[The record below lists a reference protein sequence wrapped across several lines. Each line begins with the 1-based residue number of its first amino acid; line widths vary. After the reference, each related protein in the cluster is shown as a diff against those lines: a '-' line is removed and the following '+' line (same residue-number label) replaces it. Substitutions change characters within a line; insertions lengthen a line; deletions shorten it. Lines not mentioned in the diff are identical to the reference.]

1 MINLKIY
8 KYKLVNLNKVNMTK
22 IEKNFNEDFK
32 YVEVKKTKKQVSP
45 IEQANSNVNLK
56 THLTLALKNTS
67 SIMKVLLPKISVSVK
82 ELVLEYK
89 KLTEKNTDT
98 DDKKKNTDTDDKKN
112 QIQMKALREHCYS
125 LVGYNRKTDPNSA
138 FEMVC
143 TRAVKLGLMMVD
155 HPNKFDVDAKNSQVF
170 VMSKIA
176 TPFIIEKKEG
186 QKSSINKKPNT
197 DETLVEVN
205 TGVIDRV
212 YNVEYGNPNPRKPKT
227 KDDKVELTFKDTAK
241 NFYKLF
247 NKALDYSAKPNVKF
261 FDLVDEETMK
271 QLSLIDTLFQGA
283 NYKAMRNFSIDYQ
296 VNVEGDYSAKPNVKF
311 FDLVDEETMK
321 QLSLIDTLFQ
331 GANYKAMRNFSID
344 YQVNVEGELEKTSI
358 GKNKKIA

>member
-1 MINLKIY
+1 
-8 KYKLVNLNKVNMTK
+8 MTK
-22 IEKNFNEDFK
+22 E
-32 YVEVKKTKKQVSP
+32 TKKQVSP

-82 ELVLEYK
+82 ELVLEFK
-89 KLTEKNTDT
+89 KLTE
-98 DDKKKNTDTDDKKN
+98 KNTDTDDKKN
-112 QIQMKALREHCYS
+112 QIQMKALREHCYN

-296 VNVEGDYSAKPNVKF
+296 VNVA
-311 FDLVDEETMK
+311 
-321 QLSLIDTLFQ
+321 
-331 GANYKAMRNFSID
+331 
-344 YQVNVEGELEKTSI
+344 GELEKTPI

>member
-1 MINLKIY
+1 MIKFKNINNLY
-8 KYKLVNLNKVNMTK
+8 GFNCLNIKVVKM
-22 IEKNFNEDFK
+22 KNE
-32 YVEVKKTKKQVSP
+32 TKKQVSP
-45 IEQANSNVNLK
+45 IESATSNVNLK

-67 SIMKVLLPKISVSVK
+67 SIMKVLLPKIAVSVK
-82 ELVLEYK
+82 DLISEYK
-89 KLTEKNTDT
+89 KLTE
-98 DDKKKNTDTDDKKN
+98 KNTDTDDKKN

-143 TRAVKLGLMMVD
+143 TRAVKLGLMMID

-227 KDDKVELTFKDTAK
+227 KDDKVELTFKDNAK
-241 NFYKLF
+241 SFYKLF
-247 NKALDYSAKPNVKF
+247 NKALDYSKKKDVRF

-271 QLSLIDTLFQGA
+271 QLSLIDSLFNGE
-283 NYKAMRNFSIDYQ
+283 NYKVMRNFSLDYQ
-296 VNVEGDYSAKPNVKF
+296 VS
-311 FDLVDEETMK
+311 
-321 QLSLIDTLFQ
+321 LS
-331 GANYKAMRNFSID
+331 
-344 YQVNVEGELEKTSI
+344 GELEKTTI
-358 GKNKKIA
+358 GKRTA

>member
-8 KYKLVNLNKVNMTK
+8 KYKLVNLNKVNMT
-22 IEKNFNEDFK
+22 NE
-32 YVEVKKTKKQVSP
+32 TKKQVSP
-45 IEQANSNVNLK
+45 INNANSNVNLK

-67 SIMKVLLPKISVSVK
+67 SIMKVLLPKIAVSVK
-82 ELVLEYK
+82 DLIVEYK
-89 KLTEKNTDT
+89 KLTE
-98 DDKKKNTDTDDKKN
+98 KNTDTDDKKN

-205 TGVIDRV
+205 TSVIDRV
-212 YNVEYGNPNPRKPKT
+212 YNVEYGNPNTRKPKT
-227 KDDKVELTFKDTAK
+227 NDTKIELTFKDVAK

-296 VNVEGDYSAKPNVKF
+296 VS
-311 FDLVDEETMK
+311 
-321 QLSLIDTLFQ
+321 
-331 GANYKAMRNFSID
+331 
-344 YQVNVEGELEKTSI
+344 VEGELEKTSI
-358 GKNKKIA
+358 GKKIA

>member
-8 KYKLVNLNKVNMTK
+8 KYKLVNLNKVNMT
-22 IEKNFNEDFK
+22 NE
-32 YVEVKKTKKQVSP
+32 TKKQVSP
-45 IEQANSNVNLK
+45 INNANSNVNLK

-67 SIMKVLLPKISVSVK
+67 SIMKVLLPKIAVSVK
-82 ELVLEYK
+82 DLIVEYK
-89 KLTEKNTDT
+89 KLTE
-98 DDKKKNTDTDDKKN
+98 KNTDTDDKKN

-205 TGVIDRV
+205 TSVIDRV
-212 YNVEYGNPNPRKPKT
+212 YNVEYGNPNTRKPKT
-227 KDDKVELTFKDTAK
+227 NDTKIELTFKDVAK

-247 NKALDYSAKPNVKF
+247 NKALDYSVKPNVKF

-271 QLSLIDTLFQGA
+271 QLSLIDTLFNGE
-283 NYKAMRNFSIDYQ
+283 NYKVMRNFSLDYQ
-296 VNVEGDYSAKPNVKF
+296 VS
-311 FDLVDEETMK
+311 
-321 QLSLIDTLFQ
+321 
-331 GANYKAMRNFSID
+331 
-344 YQVNVEGELEKTSI
+344 VEGELEKTSLA
-358 GKNKKIA
+358 KKIA

>member
-1 MINLKIY
+1 MINLKIL
-8 KYKLVNLNKVNMTK
+8 KIILVNLNKVNMT
-22 IEKNFNEDFK
+22 NE
-32 YVEVKKTKKQVSP
+32 TKKQVSP
-45 IEQANSNVNLK
+45 INNANSNVNLK

-67 SIMKVLLPKISVSVK
+67 SIMKVLLPKIAVSVK
-82 ELVLEYK
+82 DLIVEYK
-89 KLTEKNTDT
+89 KLTE
-98 DDKKKNTDTDDKKN
+98 KNTDTDDKKN
-112 QIQMKALREHCYS
+112 QIQMKALREHCYN

-143 TRAVKLGLMMVD
+143 TRAVKLGLMMTD

-212 YNVEYGNPNPRKPKT
+212 YNVEYGNPNTRKPKT
-227 KDDKVELTFKDTAK
+227 NDTKIELTFKDVAK

-271 QLSLIDTLFQGA
+271 QLSLIDILFQGE
-283 NYKAMRNFSIDYQ
+283 NYKVMRNFSLDYQ
-296 VNVEGDYSAKPNVKF
+296 VSVS
-311 FDLVDEETMK
+311 
-321 QLSLIDTLFQ
+321 
-331 GANYKAMRNFSID
+331 
-344 YQVNVEGELEKTSI
+344 GELEKTHL
-358 GKNKKIA
+358 GKKTA

>member
-1 MINLKIY
+1 MIKFKNINNLY
-8 KYKLVNLNKVNMTK
+8 GFNCLNIKVVKM
-22 IEKNFNEDFK
+22 KNE
-32 YVEVKKTKKQVSP
+32 TKKQVSP
-45 IEQANSNVNLK
+45 IESASSNINLK

-67 SIMKVLLPKISVSVK
+67 SIMKVLLPKIAVSVK
-82 ELVLEYK
+82 DLIFEYK

-98 DDKKKNTDTDDKKN
+98 DEKKN

-143 TRAVKLGLMMVD
+143 TRAVKLGLMMID

-227 KDDKVELTFKDTAK
+227 KDDKVELTFKDNAK
-241 NFYKLF
+241 SFYKLF
-247 NKALDYSAKPNVKF
+247 NKALDYSKKKDVRF

-271 QLSLIDTLFQGA
+271 QLSLIDSLFNGE
-283 NYKAMRNFSIDYQ
+283 NYKVMRNFSLDYQ
-296 VNVEGDYSAKPNVKF
+296 VS
-311 FDLVDEETMK
+311 
-321 QLSLIDTLFQ
+321 LS
-331 GANYKAMRNFSID
+331 
-344 YQVNVEGELEKTSI
+344 GELEKTTI
-358 GKNKKIA
+358 GKRTA

>member
-1 MINLKIY
+1 MVLLMINLKIY
-8 KYKLVNLNKVNMTK
+8 KYKLVNLNKVNMT
-22 IEKNFNEDFK
+22 NE
-32 YVEVKKTKKQVSP
+32 TKKQVSP
-45 IEQANSNVNLK
+45 INNANSNVNLK

-67 SIMKVLLPKISVSVK
+67 SIMKVLLPKIAVSVK
-82 ELVLEYK
+82 DLIVEYK
-89 KLTEKNTDT
+89 KLTE
-98 DDKKKNTDTDDKKN
+98 KNTDTDDKKN

-155 HPNKFDVDAKNSQVF
+155 HPNKFDVDAKNSQIF

-212 YNVEYGNPNPRKPKT
+212 YNVEYGNPNTRKPKT
-227 KDDKVELTFKDTAK
+227 NDTKIELTFKDVAK

-247 NKALDYSAKPNVKF
+247 NKALDYSVKPNVKF

-271 QLSLIDTLFQGA
+271 QLSLIDTLFNGE
-283 NYKAMRNFSIDYQ
+283 NYKVMRNFSLDYQ
-296 VNVEGDYSAKPNVKF
+296 VS
-311 FDLVDEETMK
+311 
-321 QLSLIDTLFQ
+321 
-331 GANYKAMRNFSID
+331 
-344 YQVNVEGELEKTSI
+344 VEGELEKTSLA
-358 GKNKKIA
+358 KKIA

>member
-1 MINLKIY
+1 MVLLMINFKIY
-8 KYKLVNLNKVNMTK
+8 KYKWINLNKVNM
-22 IEKNFNEDFK
+22 KNE
-32 YVEVKKTKKQVSP
+32 TKKQVSP
-45 IEQANSNVNLK
+45 INNANSNVNLK

-67 SIMKVLLPKISVSVK
+67 SIMKVLLPKIAVSVK
-82 ELVLEYK
+82 DLIIEYK
-89 KLTEKNTDT
+89 KLTE
-98 DDKKKNTDTDDKKN
+98 KNTDTDDKKN

-155 HPNKFDVDAKNSQVF
+155 HPNKFDVDAKNSQIF

-212 YNVEYGNPNPRKPKT
+212 YNVEYGNPNTRKPKT
-227 KDDKVELTFKDTAK
+227 NDTKIELTFKDTAK
-241 NFYKLF
+241 SFYKLF

-271 QLSLIDTLFQGA
+271 QLSLIDTLFQGD

-296 VNVEGDYSAKPNVKF
+296 VS
-311 FDLVDEETMK
+311 
-321 QLSLIDTLFQ
+321 
-331 GANYKAMRNFSID
+331 
-344 YQVNVEGELEKTSI
+344 VEGELEKTSL
-358 GKNKKIA
+358 GKKIA

>member
-8 KYKLVNLNKVNMTK
+8 KYKLVNLNKVNMT
-22 IEKNFNEDFK
+22 NE
-32 YVEVKKTKKQVSP
+32 TKKQVSP
-45 IEQANSNVNLK
+45 INNANSNVNLK

-67 SIMKVLLPKISVSVK
+67 SIMKVLLPKIAVSVK
-82 ELVLEYK
+82 DLIVEYK
-89 KLTEKNTDT
+89 KLTE
-98 DDKKKNTDTDDKKN
+98 KNTDTDDKKN

-205 TGVIDRV
+205 TVLLIGFIML
-212 YNVEYGNPNPRKPKT
+212 NMETQTHENQKQMT
-227 KDDKVELTFKDTAK
+227 Q
-241 NFYKLF
+241 KL
-247 NKALDYSAKPNVKF
+247 N
-261 FDLVDEETMK
+261 
-271 QLSLIDTLFQGA
+271 
-283 NYKAMRNFSIDYQ
+283 
-296 VNVEGDYSAKPNVKF
+296 
-311 FDLVDEETMK
+311 
-321 QLSLIDTLFQ
+321 
-331 GANYKAMRNFSID
+331 
-344 YQVNVEGELEKTSI
+344 
-358 GKNKKIA
+358 

>member
-1 MINLKIY
+1 M
-8 KYKLVNLNKVNMTK
+8 
-22 IEKNFNEDFK
+22 KNE
-32 YVEVKKTKKQVSP
+32 TKKQASP
-45 IEQANSNVNLK
+45 IESANSNVNLK

-67 SIMKVLLPKISVSVK
+67 SIMKVLLPKIAVSVK
-82 ELVLEYK
+82 ELIFEYK
-89 KLTEKNTDT
+89 KLTE
-98 DDKKKNTDTDDKKN
+98 KNTDTDDKKN
-112 QIQMKALREHCYS
+112 QIQMKALREHCYN

-143 TRAVKLGLMMVD
+143 TRAVKLGLMMID

-227 KDDKVELTFKDTAK
+227 KDDKVELTFKDNAK
-241 NFYKLF
+241 SFYKLF
-247 NKALDYSAKPNVKF
+247 NKALDYSKKKDVRF

-271 QLSLIDTLFQGA
+271 QLSLIDSLFNGE
-283 NYKAMRNFSIDYQ
+283 NYKVMRSFSLDYQ
-296 VNVEGDYSAKPNVKF
+296 VS
-311 FDLVDEETMK
+311 
-321 QLSLIDTLFQ
+321 LS
-331 GANYKAMRNFSID
+331 
-344 YQVNVEGELEKTSI
+344 GELEKTTI
-358 GKNKKIA
+358 GKKTA

>member
-1 MINLKIY
+1 MIKFKNINNLY
-8 KYKLVNLNKVNMTK
+8 GFNCLNIKVVKM
-22 IEKNFNEDFK
+22 KNE
-32 YVEVKKTKKQVSP
+32 TKKQVSP
-45 IEQANSNVNLK
+45 IESASSNINLK

-67 SIMKVLLPKISVSVK
+67 SIMKVLLPKIAVSVK
-82 ELVLEYK
+82 DLISEYK
-89 KLTEKNTDT
+89 KLTE
-98 DDKKKNTDTDDKKN
+98 KNTDTDDKKN

-143 TRAVKLGLMMVD
+143 TRAVKLGLMMID

-227 KDDKVELTFKDTAK
+227 KDDKVELTFKDNAK
-241 NFYKLF
+241 SFYKLF
-247 NKALDYSAKPNVKF
+247 NKALDYSKKKDVRF

-271 QLSLIDTLFQGA
+271 QLSLIDSLFNGE
-283 NYKAMRNFSIDYQ
+283 NYKVMRNFSLDYQ
-296 VNVEGDYSAKPNVKF
+296 VS
-311 FDLVDEETMK
+311 
-321 QLSLIDTLFQ
+321 LS
-331 GANYKAMRNFSID
+331 
-344 YQVNVEGELEKTSI
+344 GELEKTTI
-358 GKNKKIA
+358 GKKTA

>member
-1 MINLKIY
+1 MIKFKNINNLY
-8 KYKLVNLNKVNMTK
+8 GFNCLNIKVVKM
-22 IEKNFNEDFK
+22 KNE
-32 YVEVKKTKKQVSP
+32 TKKQASP
-45 IEQANSNVNLK
+45 IESANSNVNLK

-67 SIMKVLLPKISVSVK
+67 SIMKVLLPKIAVSVK
-82 ELVLEYK
+82 ELIFEYK
-89 KLTEKNTDT
+89 KLTE
-98 DDKKKNTDTDDKKN
+98 KNTDTDDKKN
-112 QIQMKALREHCYS
+112 QIQMKALREHCYN

-143 TRAVKLGLMMVD
+143 TRAVKLGLMMID

-227 KDDKVELTFKDTAK
+227 KDDKVELTFKDNAK
-241 NFYKLF
+241 SFYKLF
-247 NKALDYSAKPNVKF
+247 NKALDYSKKKDVRF

-271 QLSLIDTLFQGA
+271 QLSLIDSLFNGE
-283 NYKAMRNFSIDYQ
+283 NYKVMRSFSLDYQ
-296 VNVEGDYSAKPNVKF
+296 VS
-311 FDLVDEETMK
+311 
-321 QLSLIDTLFQ
+321 LS
-331 GANYKAMRNFSID
+331 
-344 YQVNVEGELEKTSI
+344 GELEKTTI
-358 GKNKKIA
+358 GKKTA

>member
-8 KYKLVNLNKVNMTK
+8 KYKLVNLNKVNMT
-22 IEKNFNEDFK
+22 NE
-32 YVEVKKTKKQVSP
+32 TKKQVSP
-45 IEQANSNVNLK
+45 INNANSNVNLK

-67 SIMKVLLPKISVSVK
+67 SIMKVLLPKIAVSVK
-82 ELVLEYK
+82 DLIVEYK
-89 KLTEKNTDT
+89 KLTE
-98 DDKKKNTDTDDKKN
+98 KNTDTDDKKN

-155 HPNKFDVDAKNSQVF
+155 HPNKFDVDAKNSQIF

-212 YNVEYGNPNPRKPKT
+212 YNVEYGNPNTRKPKT
-227 KDDKVELTFKDTAK
+227 NDTKIELTFKDVAK

-247 NKALDYSAKPNVKF
+247 NKALDYSVKPNVKF

-271 QLSLIDTLFQGA
+271 QLSLIDTLFQGD

-296 VNVEGDYSAKPNVKF
+296 VS
-311 FDLVDEETMK
+311 
-321 QLSLIDTLFQ
+321 
-331 GANYKAMRNFSID
+331 
-344 YQVNVEGELEKTSI
+344 VEGELEKTSL
-358 GKNKKIA
+358 GKKIA

>member
-1 MINLKIY
+1 MVLLMINFKIY
-8 KYKLVNLNKVNMTK
+8 KYKWINLNKVNM
-22 IEKNFNEDFK
+22 KNE
-32 YVEVKKTKKQVSP
+32 TKKQVSP
-45 IEQANSNVNLK
+45 INNANSNVNLK

-67 SIMKVLLPKISVSVK
+67 SIMKVLLPKIAVSVK
-82 ELVLEYK
+82 DLIVEYK
-89 KLTEKNTDT
+89 KLTE
-98 DDKKKNTDTDDKKN
+98 KNTDTDDKKN

-212 YNVEYGNPNPRKPKT
+212 YNVEYGNPNTRKPKT
-227 KDDKVELTFKDTAK
+227 NDTKIELTFKDTAK
-241 NFYKLF
+241 SFYKLF

-271 QLSLIDTLFQGA
+271 QLSLIDTLFNGE
-283 NYKAMRNFSIDYQ
+283 NYKVMRNFSLDYQ
-296 VNVEGDYSAKPNVKF
+296 VS
-311 FDLVDEETMK
+311 
-321 QLSLIDTLFQ
+321 
-331 GANYKAMRNFSID
+331 
-344 YQVNVEGELEKTSI
+344 VEGELEKTSL
-358 GKNKKIA
+358 GKKIA

>member
-1 MINLKIY
+1 M
-8 KYKLVNLNKVNMTK
+8 
-22 IEKNFNEDFK
+22 KNE
-32 YVEVKKTKKQVSP
+32 TKKQASP
-45 IEQANSNVNLK
+45 IESANSNVNLK

-67 SIMKVLLPKISVSVK
+67 SIMKVLLPKIAVSVK
-82 ELVLEYK
+82 ELIFEYK
-89 KLTEKNTDT
+89 KLTE
-98 DDKKKNTDTDDKKN
+98 KNTDTDDKKN
-112 QIQMKALREHCYS
+112 QIQMKALREHCYN

-143 TRAVKLGLMMVD
+143 TRAVKLGLMMID

-227 KDDKVELTFKDTAK
+227 KDDKVELTFKDNAK
-241 NFYKLF
+241 SFYKLF
-247 NKALDYSAKPNVKF
+247 NKALDYSKKKDVRF

-271 QLSLIDTLFQGA
+271 QLSLIDTLFNGE
-283 NYKAMRNFSIDYQ
+283 NYKVMRSFSLDYQ
-296 VNVEGDYSAKPNVKF
+296 VS
-311 FDLVDEETMK
+311 
-321 QLSLIDTLFQ
+321 LS
-331 GANYKAMRNFSID
+331 
-344 YQVNVEGELEKTSI
+344 GELEKTSL
-358 GKNKKIA
+358 NKKTA

>member
-1 MINLKIY
+1 MIKFKNINNLY
-8 KYKLVNLNKVNMTK
+8 GFNCLNIKVVKM
-22 IEKNFNEDFK
+22 KNE
-32 YVEVKKTKKQVSP
+32 TKKQASP
-45 IEQANSNVNLK
+45 IESASSNINLK

-67 SIMKVLLPKISVSVK
+67 SIMKVLLPKIAVSVK
-82 ELVLEYK
+82 DLISEYK
-89 KLTEKNTDT
+89 KLTE
-98 DDKKKNTDTDDKKN
+98 KNTDTDDKKN

-143 TRAVKLGLMMVD
+143 TRAVKLGLMMID

-227 KDDKVELTFKDTAK
+227 KDDKIELTFKDNAK
-241 NFYKLF
+241 SFYKLF
-247 NKALDYSAKPNVKF
+247 NKALDYSKKKDVRF

-271 QLSLIDTLFQGA
+271 QLSLIDTLFNGE
-283 NYKAMRNFSIDYQ
+283 NYKVMRNFSIDYQ
-296 VNVEGDYSAKPNVKF
+296 VS
-311 FDLVDEETMK
+311 
-321 QLSLIDTLFQ
+321 LS
-331 GANYKAMRNFSID
+331 
-344 YQVNVEGELEKTSI
+344 GELEKTSL
-358 GKNKKIA
+358 NKKTA

>member
-1 MINLKIY
+1 MIKFKNINNLY
-8 KYKLVNLNKVNMTK
+8 GFNCLNIKVVKM
-22 IEKNFNEDFK
+22 KNE
-32 YVEVKKTKKQVSP
+32 TKKQISP
-45 IEQANSNVNLK
+45 INNANSNVNLK

-67 SIMKVLLPKISVSVK
+67 SIMKVLLPKIAVSVK
-82 ELVLEYK
+82 ELIFEYK
-89 KLTEKNTDT
+89 KLTE
-98 DDKKKNTDTDDKKN
+98 KNTDTDDKKN
-112 QIQMKALREHCYS
+112 QIQMKALREHCYN

-143 TRAVKLGLMMVD
+143 TRAVKLGLMMID

-227 KDDKVELTFKDTAK
+227 KDDKVELTFKDNAK
-241 NFYKLF
+241 SFYKLF
-247 NKALDYSAKPNVKF
+247 NKALDYSKKKDVRF

-271 QLSLIDTLFQGA
+271 QLSLIDTLFNGE
-283 NYKAMRNFSIDYQ
+283 NYKVMRSFSLDYQ
-296 VNVEGDYSAKPNVKF
+296 VS
-311 FDLVDEETMK
+311 
-321 QLSLIDTLFQ
+321 LS
-331 GANYKAMRNFSID
+331 
-344 YQVNVEGELEKTSI
+344 GELEKTSL
-358 GKNKKIA
+358 NKKTA

>member
-1 MINLKIY
+1 MVLLMINLKIY
-8 KYKLVNLNKVNMTK
+8 KYKLVNLNKVNMT
-22 IEKNFNEDFK
+22 NE
-32 YVEVKKTKKQVSP
+32 TKKQVSP
-45 IEQANSNVNLK
+45 INNANSNVNLK

-67 SIMKVLLPKISVSVK
+67 SIMKVLLPKIAVSVK
-82 ELVLEYK
+82 DLIVEYK
-89 KLTEKNTDT
+89 KLTE
-98 DDKKKNTDTDDKKN
+98 KNTDTDDKKN

-212 YNVEYGNPNPRKPKT
+212 YNVEYGNPNTRKPKT
-227 KDDKVELTFKDTAK
+227 NDTKIELTFKDVAK

-271 QLSLIDTLFQGA
+271 QLSLIDTLFNGE

-296 VNVEGDYSAKPNVKF
+296 VS
-311 FDLVDEETMK
+311 
-321 QLSLIDTLFQ
+321 
-331 GANYKAMRNFSID
+331 
-344 YQVNVEGELEKTSI
+344 VEGELEKTSL
-358 GKNKKIA
+358 GKKIA

>member
-1 MINLKIY
+1 MVLLMINFKIY
-8 KYKLVNLNKVNMTK
+8 KYKWINLNKVNM
-22 IEKNFNEDFK
+22 KNE
-32 YVEVKKTKKQVSP
+32 TKKQVSP
-45 IEQANSNVNLK
+45 INNANSNVNLK

-67 SIMKVLLPKISVSVK
+67 SIMKVLLPRIAVSVK

-98 DDKKKNTDTDDKKN
+98 DDKKN
-112 QIQMKALREHCYS
+112 QIQMKALREHCYN
-125 LVGYNRKTDPNSA
+125 LVGYNRKTDSNSA

-155 HPNKFDVDAKNSQVF
+155 HPNKFDVDAKNSQIF

-212 YNVEYGNPNPRKPKT
+212 YNVEYGNPNTRKPKT
-227 KDDKVELTFKDTAK
+227 NDTKIELTFKDVAK

-247 NKALDYSAKPNVKF
+247 NKALDYSVKPNVKF

-271 QLSLIDTLFQGA
+271 QLSLIDTLFNGE
-283 NYKAMRNFSIDYQ
+283 NYKVMRNFSLDYQ
-296 VNVEGDYSAKPNVKF
+296 VS
-311 FDLVDEETMK
+311 
-321 QLSLIDTLFQ
+321 
-331 GANYKAMRNFSID
+331 
-344 YQVNVEGELEKTSI
+344 VEGELEKTSLA
-358 GKNKKIA
+358 KKIA

>member
-1 MINLKIY
+1 MIKFKNINNLY
-8 KYKLVNLNKVNMTK
+8 GFNCLNIKVVKM
-22 IEKNFNEDFK
+22 KNE
-32 YVEVKKTKKQVSP
+32 TKKQVSP
-45 IEQANSNVNLK
+45 IESATSNVNLK

-67 SIMKVLLPKISVSVK
+67 SIMKVLLPKIAVSVK
-82 ELVLEYK
+82 ELISEYK
-89 KLTEKNTDT
+89 KLTQ
-98 DDKKKNTDTDDKKN
+98 KNTDTDDKKN

-143 TRAVKLGLMMVD
+143 TRAVKLGLMMID

-227 KDDKVELTFKDTAK
+227 KDDKVELTFKDNAK
-241 NFYKLF
+241 SFYKLF
-247 NKALDYSAKPNVKF
+247 NKALDYSKKKDVRF

-271 QLSLIDTLFQGA
+271 QLSLIDTLFNGE
-283 NYKAMRNFSIDYQ
+283 NYKVMRNFSIDYQ
-296 VNVEGDYSAKPNVKF
+296 VS
-311 FDLVDEETMK
+311 
-321 QLSLIDTLFQ
+321 LS
-331 GANYKAMRNFSID
+331 
-344 YQVNVEGELEKTSI
+344 GELEKTSL
-358 GKNKKIA
+358 NKKTA

>member
-22 IEKNFNEDFK
+22 E
-32 YVEVKKTKKQVSP
+32 TKKQVSP
-45 IEQANSNVNLK
+45 INNANSNVNLK

-67 SIMKVLLPKISVSVK
+67 SIMKVLLPKIAVSVK
-82 ELVLEYK
+82 DLIIEYK

-98 DDKKKNTDTDDKKN
+98 DEKNN

-143 TRAVKLGLMMVD
+143 TRAVKLGLMMTD
-155 HPNKFDVDAKNSQVF
+155 HATEFDVDSKNSQIF

-176 TPFIIEKKEG
+176 TPFKVEKLEG
-186 QKSSINKKPNT
+186 QVSATKKIPNN
-197 DETLVEVN
+197 EENLVEVN

-212 YNVEYGNPNPRKPKT
+212 YNVEYGNPNTRKPKT

-271 QLSLIDTLFQGA
+271 QLSLIDTLFKGA
-283 NYKAMRNFSIDYQ
+283 NYKAMRDFSLDYQ
-296 VNVEGDYSAKPNVKF
+296 VS
-311 FDLVDEETMK
+311 
-321 QLSLIDTLFQ
+321 
-331 GANYKAMRNFSID
+331 
-344 YQVNVEGELEKTSI
+344 VEGELEKTSI

>member
-1 MINLKIY
+1 MIKFKNINNLY
-8 KYKLVNLNKVNMTK
+8 GFNCLNIKVVKM
-22 IEKNFNEDFK
+22 KNE
-32 YVEVKKTKKQVSP
+32 TKKQVSP
-45 IEQANSNVNLK
+45 IESATSNVNLK

-67 SIMKVLLPKISVSVK
+67 SIMKVLLPKIAVSVK
-82 ELVLEYK
+82 ELIFEYK
-89 KLTEKNTDT
+89 KLTE
-98 DDKKKNTDTDDKKN
+98 KNTDTDDKKN
-112 QIQMKALREHCYS
+112 QIQMKALREHCYN

-143 TRAVKLGLMMVD
+143 TRAVKLGLMMID

-227 KDDKVELTFKDTAK
+227 KGDKVELTFKDNAK
-241 NFYKLF
+241 SFYKLF
-247 NKALDYSAKPNVKF
+247 NKALDYSKKKDVRF

-271 QLSLIDTLFQGA
+271 QLSLIDSLFNGE
-283 NYKAMRNFSIDYQ
+283 NYKVMRNFSLDYQ
-296 VNVEGDYSAKPNVKF
+296 VS
-311 FDLVDEETMK
+311 
-321 QLSLIDTLFQ
+321 LS
-331 GANYKAMRNFSID
+331 
-344 YQVNVEGELEKTSI
+344 GELEKTTI
-358 GKNKKIA
+358 GKKTA

>member
-1 MINLKIY
+1 MIKFKNINNLY
-8 KYKLVNLNKVNMTK
+8 GFNCLNIKVVKM
-22 IEKNFNEDFK
+22 KNE
-32 YVEVKKTKKQVSP
+32 TKKQVSP
-45 IEQANSNVNLK
+45 IESASSNINLK

-67 SIMKVLLPKISVSVK
+67 SIMKVLLPKIAVSVK
-82 ELVLEYK
+82 ELISEYK
-89 KLTEKNTDT
+89 KLTQ
-98 DDKKKNTDTDDKKN
+98 KNTDTDDKKN

-143 TRAVKLGLMMVD
+143 TRAVKLGLMMID

-227 KDDKVELTFKDTAK
+227 KDDKVELTFKDNAK
-241 NFYKLF
+241 SFYKLF
-247 NKALDYSAKPNVKF
+247 NKALDYSKKKDVRF

-271 QLSLIDTLFQGA
+271 QLSLIDTLFNGD
-283 NYKAMRNFSIDYQ
+283 NYKVMRNFSIDYQ
-296 VNVEGDYSAKPNVKF
+296 VS
-311 FDLVDEETMK
+311 
-321 QLSLIDTLFQ
+321 LS
-331 GANYKAMRNFSID
+331 
-344 YQVNVEGELEKTSI
+344 GELEKTSL
-358 GKNKKIA
+358 NKKTA

>member
-1 MINLKIY
+1 
-8 KYKLVNLNKVNMTK
+8 MTK

-32 YVEVKKTKKQVSP
+32 YVEVKKTKKQISP

-67 SIMKVLLPKISVSVK
+67 SIMKVLLPKIAVSVK
-82 ELVLEYK
+82 ELISEYK
-89 KLTEKNTDT
+89 KLTQ
-98 DDKKKNTDTDDKKN
+98 KNTDTDDKKN

-143 TRAVKLGLMMVD
+143 TRAVKLGLMMID

-227 KDDKVELTFKDTAK
+227 KDDKVELTFKDNAK
-241 NFYKLF
+241 SFYKLF
-247 NKALDYSAKPNVKF
+247 NKALDYSKKKDVRF

-271 QLSLIDTLFQGA
+271 QLSLINTLFNSE
-283 NYKAMRNFSIDYQ
+283 NYKVMRNFSIDYQ
-296 VNVEGDYSAKPNVKF
+296 VS
-311 FDLVDEETMK
+311 
-321 QLSLIDTLFQ
+321 LS
-331 GANYKAMRNFSID
+331 
-344 YQVNVEGELEKTSI
+344 GELEKTSL
-358 GKNKKIA
+358 NKKTA

>member
-1 MINLKIY
+1 MIKFKNINNLY
-8 KYKLVNLNKVNMTK
+8 GFNCLNIKVVKM
-22 IEKNFNEDFK
+22 KNE
-32 YVEVKKTKKQVSP
+32 TKKQASP
-45 IEQANSNVNLK
+45 IESANSNVNLK

-67 SIMKVLLPKISVSVK
+67 SIMKVLLPKIAVSVK
-82 ELVLEYK
+82 ELIFEYK

-98 DDKKKNTDTDDKKN
+98 DDKKN
-112 QIQMKALREHCYS
+112 QIQMKSLREHCYS

-143 TRAVKLGLMMVD
+143 TRAVKLGLMMID

-227 KDDKVELTFKDTAK
+227 KDDKVELTFKDNAK
-241 NFYKLF
+241 SFYKLF
-247 NKALDYSAKPNVKF
+247 NKALDYSKKKDVRF

-271 QLSLIDTLFQGA
+271 QLSLIDTLFNGE
-283 NYKAMRNFSIDYQ
+283 NYKVMRNFSIDYQ
-296 VNVEGDYSAKPNVKF
+296 VS
-311 FDLVDEETMK
+311 
-321 QLSLIDTLFQ
+321 LS
-331 GANYKAMRNFSID
+331 
-344 YQVNVEGELEKTSI
+344 GELEKTSL
-358 GKNKKIA
+358 NKKTA

>member
-8 KYKLVNLNKVNMTK
+8 KYKLVNLNKVNMT
-22 IEKNFNEDFK
+22 NE
-32 YVEVKKTKKQVSP
+32 TKKQVSP
-45 IEQANSNVNLK
+45 INNANSNVNLK

-67 SIMKVLLPKISVSVK
+67 SIMKVLLPKIAVSVK
-82 ELVLEYK
+82 DLIVEYK
-89 KLTEKNTDT
+89 KLTE
-98 DDKKKNTDTDDKKN
+98 KNTDTDDKKN

-205 TGVIDRV
+205 TSVIDRV
-212 YNVEYGNPNPRKPKT
+212 YNVEYGNPNTRKPKT
-227 KDDKVELTFKDTAK
+227 KDDKTELTFKDVAK

-296 VNVEGDYSAKPNVKF
+296 VS
-311 FDLVDEETMK
+311 
-321 QLSLIDTLFQ
+321 
-331 GANYKAMRNFSID
+331 
-344 YQVNVEGELEKTSI
+344 VEGELEKTQ
-358 GKNKKIA
+358 

>member
-1 MINLKIY
+1 MVLLMINLKIY
-8 KYKLVNLNKVNMTK
+8 KYKLINLYKVNMT
-22 IEKNFNEDFK
+22 NE
-32 YVEVKKTKKQVSP
+32 TKKQVSP
-45 IEQANSNVNLK
+45 INNANSNVNLK

-67 SIMKVLLPKISVSVK
+67 SIMKVLLPKIAVSVK
-82 ELVLEYK
+82 DLIVEYK
-89 KLTEKNTDT
+89 KLTE
-98 DDKKKNTDTDDKKN
+98 KNTDTDDKKN
-112 QIQMKALREHCYS
+112 QIQMKALREHCYN

-205 TGVIDRV
+205 TSVIDRV
-212 YNVEYGNPNPRKPKT
+212 YNVEYGSPNTRKPKT
-227 KDDKVELTFKDTAK
+227 NDTKIELTFKDVAK

-247 NKALDYSAKPNVKF
+247 NKALDYSSKPNVKF

-271 QLSLIDTLFQGA
+271 QLSLIDTLFNGE
-283 NYKAMRNFSIDYQ
+283 NYKAMRNFSLDYQ
-296 VNVEGDYSAKPNVKF
+296 VS
-311 FDLVDEETMK
+311 
-321 QLSLIDTLFQ
+321 
-331 GANYKAMRNFSID
+331 
-344 YQVNVEGELEKTSI
+344 VEGELEKTSLA
-358 GKNKKIA
+358 KKIA

>member
-1 MINLKIY
+1 MIKFKNINNLYGFNCFNI
-8 KYKLVNLNKVNMTK
+8 KVVKM
-22 IEKNFNEDFK
+22 KNE
-32 YVEVKKTKKQVSP
+32 TKKQVSP
-45 IEQANSNVNLK
+45 IESANSNVNLK

-67 SIMKVLLPKISVSVK
+67 SIMKVLLPKIAVSVK
-82 ELVLEYK
+82 ELIFEYK
-89 KLTEKNTDT
+89 KLTE
-98 DDKKKNTDTDDKKN
+98 KNTDTDDKKN
-112 QIQMKALREHCYS
+112 QIQMKALREHCYN

-143 TRAVKLGLMMVD
+143 TRAVKLGLMMID

-227 KDDKVELTFKDTAK
+227 KDDKVELTFKDNAK
-241 NFYKLF
+241 SFYKLF
-247 NKALDYSAKPNVKF
+247 NKALDYSKKKDVRF

-271 QLSLIDTLFQGA
+271 QLSLIDSLFNGE
-283 NYKAMRNFSIDYQ
+283 NYKVMRSFSLDYQ
-296 VNVEGDYSAKPNVKF
+296 VS
-311 FDLVDEETMK
+311 
-321 QLSLIDTLFQ
+321 LS
-331 GANYKAMRNFSID
+331 
-344 YQVNVEGELEKTSI
+344 GELEKTTI
-358 GKNKKIA
+358 GKKTA